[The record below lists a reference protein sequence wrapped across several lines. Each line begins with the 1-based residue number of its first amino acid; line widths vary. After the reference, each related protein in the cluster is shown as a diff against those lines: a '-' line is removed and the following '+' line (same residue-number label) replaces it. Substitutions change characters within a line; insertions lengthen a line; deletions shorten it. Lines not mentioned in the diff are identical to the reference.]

1 MELTDTERLVLEEL
15 HEAIGEETSISYRL
29 PGVAGVEEALAA
41 LREKGL
47 ADYIATQRMRIWH
60 VTERGKELFK

>member
-15 HEAIGEETSISYRL
+15 HEAIGEETSITYRL
-29 PGVAGVEEALAA
+29 PGVAGIEAALAG

-60 VTERGKELFK
+60 VTEKGKELFK